1 MSLKLRLVKG
11 LIEIFL
17 WIRHP
22 KMVLYFIRRTGKL
35 PNMFCPQTV
44 NDKFLWRK
52 LFDYDPRFV
61 ILSDKLAC
69 KEWVAARVPELN
81 IPTVRWTGSSAE
93 SFPHELKGKAGLLK
107 ANHGS
112 DTNLFLGECK
122 LLEEK
127 IESIINDWLAYDH
140 GQEHREWAYSQVKRK
155 IFIEDEIIAQSGA
168 LEEVKVFTHGRDAVR
183 LHHIGD
189 RFQGKWAN
197 AWDITADG
205 VLLISPEP
213 ASIAPSNE
221 GKQLP
226 GTIHDAIAMA
236 RVLGAEF
243 DQMRVDFLFD
253 GKAWWLGELTVYNE
267 AGYVYLPSA
276 NDPDSRVSR
285 AWDIRKSAFLKDQS
299 QTLTGFKRFYA
310 SVLKQYLNRI
320 SFQQTAVAKSPAP

>member
-1 MSLKLRLVKG
+1 MPLKLRLIKRLLEV
-11 LIEIFL
+11 FL

-22 KMVLYFIRRTGKL
+22 KMVLYFIRRTGVF
-35 PNMFCPQTV
+35 PNIFCPQTV

-52 LFDYDPRFV
+52 LFDHDPRFV

-69 KEWVAARVPELN
+69 KDWVAARVPELN

-140 GQEHREWAYSQVKRK
+140 GQEHREWAYSLVERK
-155 IFIEDEIIAQSGA
+155 VFIEDEITAQSGS

-189 RFQGKWAN
+189 RFNEKWAN
-197 AWDITADG
+197 TWDITADG
-205 VLLISPEP
+205 ELYISPEP
-213 ASIAPSNE
+213 DRIVPPNDAKP
-221 GKQLP
+221 LP
-226 GTIHDAIAMA
+226 NTVDDAVSMA
-236 RVLGAEF
+236 RKLGAEF
-243 DQMRVDFLFD
+243 DQLRVDFIFD
-253 GKAWWLGELTVYNE
+253 GEAWWLGELTVYNE

-276 NDPDSRVSR
+276 NDANSRFSQ
-285 AWDIRKSAFLKDQS
+285 AWDIRKSAFLNDLN
-299 QTLTGFKRFYA
+299 LTGFRRFYA
-310 SVLKQYLNRI
+310 SILKQYLERA
-320 SFQQTAVAKSPAP
+320 SS